1 VTLLVLFDVDGTL
14 LLSHDEVYVAA
25 NRAALLDVYGIAPEG
40 PDRPGDTATSHVR
53 RALRSVG
60 MPDEEIDAGLA
71 QWCAAMSAHYLRL
84 LAEADTSGWRVAH
97 AARDVAAQIEHRA
110 LMTGN
115 PEPVARARLERIGL
129 LDLFP
134 DGHGAFGC
142 EREDRVELFEL
153 ARAREGGWPA
163 ERTVA
168 VGDTPLDVSSAHA
181 ASLRCVAVTTGRFGA
196 EELGDA
202 DRVIDDLV
210 ELPAALEAL
219 EAAQAGG

>member
-1 VTLLVLFDVDGTL
+1 VNYLVLFDVDGTL

-25 NRAALLDVYGIAPEG
+25 SRAALLQVYGIAPDG
-40 PDRPGDTATSHVR
+40 PDRPGDTATSQVR
-53 RALRSVG
+53 RALRVG
-60 MPDEEIDAGLA
+60 GVADEEIDAGLA
-71 QWCAAMSAHYLRL
+71 RWCEAMSAHYVAL
-84 LAEADTSGWRVAH
+84 LADTDTSAWRVAES
-97 AARDVAAQIEHRA
+97 ARAVVSGIERRA

-115 PEPVARARLERIGL
+115 PEPVARARLGRIGL

-153 ARAREGGWPA
+153 ALAREGGWPP

-181 ASLRCVAVTTGRFGA
+181 ASLLCVAVTTGRYGA
-196 EELGDA
+196 EELRDA
-202 DRVIDDLV
+202 DRVIHDLR
-210 ELPAALEAL
+210 ELPTALESL
-219 EAAQAGG
+219 E